1 MQEDARVY
9 WLAVETQ
16 AVEHGFL
23 ALPGDGGP
31 HPGVVLI
38 PDVRGLYDH
47 FRELAARLSREGFAV
62 LAVDLYRRG
71 GPPEIT
77 SPGVAMKWI
86 AGLDDRAVLADLQSA
101 VDFLGG
107 HPAVAGLRVGIT
119 GFCMGGQY
127 AILAACTC
135 TGVSACAPFY
145 GMLAYAP
152 GLDAAKKPRAPL
164 DAVRD
169 LSCPLLG
176 FYGAEDPLIPL
187 DQVEAFRERVVAS
200 GQAAEL
206 RVYAGAGHAFMNDTQ
221 PERHRPEAAADA
233 WPRLV
238 AFLHEHLEA
247 KGAPA

>member
-1 MQEDARVY
+1 VG
-9 WLAVETQ
+9 TQ

-23 ALPGDGGP
+23 ATPDGAGP
-31 HPGVVLI
+31 HPGVVLV

-47 FRELAARLSREGFAV
+47 FRALAARLSREGFAV

-77 SPGVAMKWI
+77 SPAVAMQWI
-86 AGLDDRAVLADLQSA
+86 AGLDDRVVLADLQAA
-101 VDFLGG
+101 VDFLAA
-107 HPAVAGLRVGIT
+107 HPTVAGRRVGIT

-127 AILAACTC
+127 AILAACAC
-135 TGVSACAPFY
+135 TGLAACAPFY

-152 GLDAAKKPRAPL
+152 GLDPARKPRAPL
-164 DAVRD
+164 DAAPD

-176 FYGAEDPLIPL
+176 FYGAEDLLIPL
-187 DQVEAFRERVVAS
+187 DQVEAFRERVLAS
-200 GQAAEL
+200 GQPAEL

-238 AFLHEHLEA
+238 AFLHDHLEA